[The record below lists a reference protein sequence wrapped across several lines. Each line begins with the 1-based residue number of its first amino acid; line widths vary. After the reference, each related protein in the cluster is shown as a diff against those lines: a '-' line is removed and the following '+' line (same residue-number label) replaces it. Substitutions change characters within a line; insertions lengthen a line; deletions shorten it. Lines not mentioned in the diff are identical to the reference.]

1 MEASQ
6 EERGQREW
14 VGRQQFDS
22 RLHQQARLS
31 GQAGSSRAS
40 TQLASEP
47 ATRPGAFLPRG
58 RVFLFDLFNRFK
70 GDLRRLL
77 SPVDHRSTDCGVSAK
92 WPMDLCQ
99 SIHNSYFHA
108 MRAQNY
114 ICIFSHYSSN
124 IDPKSTENPATW
136 RAARMHDFGISICCG
151 QNHSQKKH
159 RIYGVLSFALTPRSG
174 GLGIEIVS

>member
-1 MEASQ
+1 M
-6 EERGQREW
+6 
-14 VGRQQFDS
+14 
-22 RLHQQARLS
+22 LK
-31 GQAGSSRAS
+31 
-40 TQLASEP
+40 
-47 ATRPGAFLPRG
+47 
-58 RVFLFDLFNRFK
+58 NI
-70 GDLRRLL
+70 LL
-77 SPVDHRSTDCGVSAK
+77 PVDHQSTYRGVSTK

-151 QNHSQKKH
+151 QDHRQKKH
-159 RIYGVLSFALTPRSG
+159 RIRSFEFCADITVWWAGRVHFLYSVFSAPVHGQSARDLHRG
-174 GLGIEIVS
+174 FAYR